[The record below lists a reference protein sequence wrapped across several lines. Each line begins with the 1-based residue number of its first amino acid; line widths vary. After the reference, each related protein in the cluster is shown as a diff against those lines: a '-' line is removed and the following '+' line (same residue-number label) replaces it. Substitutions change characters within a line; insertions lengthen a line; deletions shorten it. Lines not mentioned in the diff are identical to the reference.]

1 MKSLLPMMARFYRK
15 IGNPA
20 SVINLAADA
29 KKKFGHEI
37 ISSVFLTTIAAAY
50 LDLGNPSRCP

>member
-20 SVINLAADA
+20 SVIGLTTDA
-29 KKKFGHEI
+29 KKKFGCDVI
-37 ISSVFLTTIAAAY
+37 ISVLLTTIAAVY
-50 LDLGNPSRCP
+50 LDLGGHPDA